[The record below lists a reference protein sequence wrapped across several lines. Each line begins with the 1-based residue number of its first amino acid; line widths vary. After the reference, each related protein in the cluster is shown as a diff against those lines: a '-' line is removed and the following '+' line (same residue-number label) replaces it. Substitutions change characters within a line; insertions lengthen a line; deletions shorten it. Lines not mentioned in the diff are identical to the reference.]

1 MVFTF
6 EFAQVQVFTQVLAS
20 ANLSLSIYACFMTS
34 FWLAQLPKLLYMIR
48 TDLKT
53 WFLHQSLPKHKFWAV
68 FLLLELSPVSGSTRR
83 GKR

>member
-34 FWLAQLPKLLYMIR
+34 FWLAKLPKLLYMLR
-48 TDLKT
+48 TVLKK

-68 FLLLELSPVSGSTRR
+68 FLLLRLRPVSGST
-83 GKR
+83 